1 MIEIINFDWI
11 SCYILELIS
20 GQQIIGVL
28 NCLKVTFQLLKGLE
42 IRKMNMN
49 SLESNSLFG
58 KSLIKASNLNPSS
71 VITCF

>member
-49 SLESNSLFG
+49 SLESNSLFE